1 MLKQYHAKERGCCLR
16 DMDFLV
22 KKFQLLVPSL
32 CFGALELRE
41 GSLVEELY
49 NCSCSV
55 IFLRTLLSFFPT
67 RACDS
72 A

>member
-1 MLKQYHAKERGCCLR
+1 MLRDKERGCCLR

-41 GSLVEELY
+41 GSLSKNYIIAL
-49 NCSCSV
+49 
-55 IFLRTLLSFFPT
+55 
-67 RACDS
+67 AQ
-72 A
+72 